1 MSLRLSVL
9 SVAPLYTAVVAQDHA
24 SSKTFAR
31 LVTKA
36 MPVLFLS
43 VGSILDVVA
52 CCLDSVYY
60 PLRLW
65 L

>member
-1 MSLRLSVL
+1 MGNHELTPFSVL
-9 SVAPLYTAVVAQDHA
+9 SVAPLYTAVVAQDLHSA
-24 SSKTFAR
+24 CDKSDA
-31 LVTKA
+31 
-36 MPVLFLS
+36 VLSLS